1 MMMTATHTGGR
12 KYSVMLVDVGSGAD
26 VYLNKVLLERNLALP
41 DNIEQILE
49 NLAPVPFEANDASE
63 ESDVEP
69 EDREIVKH
77 SDIKVSQ
84 HATVPSAE
92 DSVWD
97 EEGFEFVMDDIQN
110 FLGVSFPIYLV

>member
-1 MMMTATHTGGR
+1 MKTAIHTGGR
-12 KYSVMLVDVGSGAD
+12 KYSVVLVDVGSGTD

-49 NLAPVPFEANDASE
+49 KLAPVPFEANDASE

-69 EDREIVKH
+69 EDTEVVKH

-84 HATVPSAE
+84 NATLPSAE

-97 EEGFEFVMDDIQN
+97 EEGFEFVMDDLQK
-110 FLGVSFPIYLV
+110 FMGVSLPMYLV